1 MGPTQP
7 LFGAGGGLGGG
18 NGGGKGGGGGPGG
31 VWGLGL
37 GGVRGLLF
45 LSFRFDSLTLGP
57 VTDELPLELRCF
69 RFRFFFSFSLS
80 SRLPRL
86 LFSLGETLLLSLF
99 FFLSLLT
106 GLSGAASSAS
116 ASGSGPFFDGS
127 ALDLLANRNGFAGS
141 PDFLS
146 GSLLVGFGAGTWEF
160 STNATL
166 PFALAG
172 VSIGGAFGGGRT
184 RLGTEGTPRLDD
196 DGRLVSLGLG
206 FESGA
211 DGQFSMRAVSSDGL
225 DRAGGLS
232 TIFLFNGA
240 SAAALG
246 ATDVDLGA
254 TPSLPLPR
262 SMSCASFK
270 VSSSHPNAWSK
281 NLSACP
287 SAAFRNS

>member
-86 LFSLGETLLLSLF
+86 LFSLGETVLLSLF

-172 VSIGGAFGGGRT
+172 VSIGGAFGGVGPGWELKGP
-184 RLGTEGTPRLDD
+184 LGWMMMVGWSHSAWAL
-196 DGRLVSLGLG
+196 SLGLMG
-206 FESGA
+206 SF
-211 DGQFSMRAVSSDGL
+211 RC
-225 DRAGGLS
+225 GLS
-232 TIFLFNGA
+232 
-240 SAAALG
+240 
-246 ATDVDLGA
+246 
-254 TPSLPLPR
+254 PLMAWIVQVGYQQ
-262 SMSCASFK
+262 SSF
-270 VSSSHPNAWSK
+270 STGLLLQRWGP
-281 NLSACP
+281 LT
-287 SAAFRNS
+287 